1 MGCTSSKKQKQVR
14 VGEDLF
20 NKDGDVRKKLLTGF
34 QMSKDVDGIE
44 ANFQIAFWKMTRKS
58 TKKWRAHL
66 LSKNKRKLKRK
77 KTYHKGRILTL
88 LPTVPTPVNLV
99 DSH

>member
-1 MGCTSSKKQKQVR
+1 MGCTSSKEQKQVR

-44 ANFQIAFWKMTRKS
+44 ANFQIAFWKRTRKKYEKVAR
-58 TKKWRAHL
+58 TL
-66 LSKNKRKLKRK
+66 PPPIEEKLETQEEKD
-77 KTYHKGRILTL
+77 I
-88 LPTVPTPVNLV
+88 
-99 DSH
+99 S